1 VALRRGHP
9 GRRLRVALWC
19 VLAALTLVS
28 GRLIQLQGMDGAKY
42 RLRAEQN
49 RLHSIPVPAMRGT
62 ITAADGT
69 PLAIT
74 VPEDTVTADPALIPA
89 AQRAAVAA
97 ALAVPLR
104 AKPADL
110 LSLLD
115 HNASSQYLVLAKNLP
130 AEAGNR
136 VSALGEPGITVSTQ
150 YARNYPDGD
159 LAANL
164 VGFTTQDPAG
174 DITGQAGVESAYNS
188 LLAGRDGSEEVELG
202 SGGQPIPVSTDKV
215 RSLVPGSSVKLTII
229 PGLQWEA
236 QQACAHQVKVTKAD
250 TCTAV
255 VMQPGTGRILALA
268 QYPGYQPA
276 HVTSLAATVDLPV
289 AAVFDPGSTAK
300 VITAAA
306 ALENGQTPATPYNVP
321 EQISVHGFTFHD
333 ADPHPTERLTLAG
346 VLAHSSN
353 VGMVQVAEGITPE
366 QQYRYYRAF
375 GIGAGGKGG
384 LALPGASE
392 GILPPPSKWWGDQ
405 RYTLSF
411 GQGVAATAVQM
422 ASVYATI
429 ANGGVRVQP
438 SVVAGTTAPGGQ
450 FTPAPPPRKQRVL
463 RPATASELISILQ
476 QVPMLDATL
485 ANQPWGEIPGYSVA
499 AKTGT
504 AQVWDPKARCLCRYG
519 SSYIGMAP
527 ASSTPKVVVAVNV
540 QNPRSADYFGN
551 YVAGPVFYHV
561 MKFALESLKIP
572 PDHGKRPDVPL
583 TTP

>member
-1 VALRRGHP
+1 
-9 GRRLRVALWC
+9 
-19 VLAALTLVS
+19 
-28 GRLIQLQGMDGAKY
+28 MDGATY

-49 RLHSIPVPAMRGT
+49 RLHSIPVPAVRGS

-74 VPEDTVTADPALIPA
+74 IPEDTVTADPVLIPA
-89 AQRAAVAA
+89 AQRPAVAA

-110 LSLLD
+110 LYLLN
-115 HNASSQYLVLAKNLP
+115 HHASPQYVVLAKAVP

-150 YARNYPDGD
+150 YVRSYPNGD

-174 DITGQAGVESAYNS
+174 DIKGQAGVESAYNS

-202 SGGQPIPVSTDKV
+202 TGGQPIPVSTDKV
-215 RSLVPGSSVKLTII
+215 RSLVPGSSVKLTIM

-236 QQACAHQVKVTKAD
+236 QQACARQVKATKAD
-250 TCTAV
+250 SCTAV
-255 VMQPGTGRILALA
+255 VMQPGTGKILAVA

-276 HVTSLAATVDLPV
+276 HVTSLAATLDLPV

-306 ALENGQTPATPYNVP
+306 ALENGQTPATPYDVP
-321 EQISVHGFTFHD
+321 EQISVHGFSFHD

-353 VGMVQVAEGITPE
+353 VGMVQVAEHVTPE
-366 QQYRYYRAF
+366 QQYHYYRAF
-375 GIGAGGKGG
+375 GIGAAGKDG
-384 LALPGASE
+384 LALPGASK

-438 SVVAGTTAPGGQ
+438 SVVAGTTAPGGR
-450 FTPAPPPRKQRVL
+450 FTPAPAPREQRVL

-485 ANQPWGEIPGYSVA
+485 ADQPWGEIPGYSVA

-527 ASSTPKVVVAVNV
+527 ASSPKVVVAVNV

-583 TTP
+583 TAP